1 MEIDEFVETETGKK
15 TLKSIEFIKKEL
27 EKTWGYSTDELDH
40 IELLYLK
47 SIHEI
52 YAIAEQ
58 YEEEFKFQANEA
70 YKYRKLLMQIAD
82 IVDAKSPVID
92 GTTIME
98 EARLYTLPQ
107 EVRKL
112 KDNEFYKD

>member
-1 MEIDEFVETETGKK
+1 MEINEFVETETGKK
-15 TLKSIEFIKKEL
+15 TLKSIEYIKREL
-27 EKTWGYSTDELDH
+27 EKTWDFTTDELDH
-40 IELLYLK
+40 IELLFLQ
-47 SIHEI
+47 SIHEL
-52 YAIAEQ
+52 YALAEQ
-58 YEEEFKFQANEA
+58 YEEEFMFQANEA
-70 YKYRKLLMQIAD
+70 YKYRKLLSQIAD

-107 EVRKL
+107 EIRKL

>member
-15 TLKSIEFIKKEL
+15 TLKSLDYIKREL

-40 IELLYLK
+40 IELLFLK

-58 YEEEFKFQANEA
+58 YEEEFMFQANEA

-92 GTTIME
+92 STTIME
-98 EARLYTLPQ
+98 EARLHTLPQ

>member
-15 TLKSIEFIKKEL
+15 TLKSIEFVKKEL
-27 EKTWGYSTDELDH
+27 KDTWDYSTDELDH
-40 IELLYLK
+40 IELLFLK

-58 YEEEFKFQANEA
+58 YEEEFMFQANEA

-107 EVRKL
+107 EIRKL